1 MVMGHCSVGCN
12 GLTMG
17 SQQKMPLKSSGQQDM
32 SLPALLNNVDH
43 KDLRIIT
50 MRGAKYGDNVMTALS
65 FPDEFRNLQA
75 HYPIVFFKS
84 EDGTGFHSAALL
96 GFQEGENLFL
106 GEGGWDAAYVPLTV
120 TRQPFLI
127 GNVKGEMLLHVN
139 MDSPRVSRTEGEPV
153 FLEFG
158 GTTEFL
164 EQMSSTLRAIHDGL
178 EQVPAFSAALQEF
191 NLLESFVFD
200 VELPDGTQHR
210 LAGCYTIN
218 EERLHAL
225 DGQALEQLSRAGFL
239 QPIYMV
245 IASLSNL
252 RALAERKRLAY
263 AADSR

>member
-1 MVMGHCSVGCN
+1 
-12 GLTMG
+12 
-17 SQQKMPLKSSGQQDM
+17 M

-50 MRGAKYGDNVMTALS
+50 TRSARYGDNVMTALS
-65 FPDEFRNLQA
+65 FPHEFRNLQA

-84 EDGTGFHSAALL
+84 DDGSSFHSAALL

-120 TRQPFLI
+120 ARQPFSI
-127 GNVKGEMLLHVN
+127 GHANGELLLHVN
-139 MDSPRVSRTEGEPV
+139 MDSPRASHTEGEPV

-158 GTTEFL
+158 GSTDFL
-164 EQMSSTLRAIHDGL
+164 EQISSMLRAIHEGL
-178 EQVPAFSAALQEF
+178 EQAPAFSAALMEYR
-191 NLLESFVFD
+191 LLESFVFD

-218 EERLHAL
+218 EERLQAL
-225 DGQALEQLSRAGFL
+225 DGQALERLSRAGFL

-252 RALAERKRLAY
+252 RTLAERKRRVH
-263 AADSR
+263 AANSR

>member
-1 MVMGHCSVGCN
+1 
-12 GLTMG
+12 
-17 SQQKMPLKSSGQQDM
+17 M
-32 SLPALLNNVDH
+32 SLPVLLNNVDH

-50 MRGAKYGDNVMTALS
+50 TRSARYGDNVMTALS
-65 FPDEFRNLQA
+65 FPHEFRNLQA

-106 GEGGWDAAYVPLTV
+106 EANGWDAAYVPLTLA
-120 TRQPFLI
+120 RQPFLI
-127 GNVKGEMLLHVN
+127 GNVKGEMLLHVDL
-139 MDSPRVSRTEGEPV
+139 DSPKVSRTEGEPV

-158 GTTEFL
+158 GNTDYL
-164 EQMSSTLRAIHDGL
+164 EQVSSMLRAIHDGL
-178 EQVPAFSAALQEF
+178 EQAPAFGAALQEF

-218 EERLHAL
+218 EERLQAL
-225 DGQALEQLSRAGFL
+225 DGAALEQLSRAGFL

-252 RALAERKRLAY
+252 RALAERKRRAHV
-263 AADSR
+263 AASR